1 MAKKTSSKS
10 ASAKRKSSSSIYRR
24 KSLLPKIKSESKK
37 KIVHIYKP
45 DVTMETITRR
55 QMRYIMFR
63 IKSGQ
68 VDAMDKDLKAV
79 AGKLEKVLSKGMDS
93 KNLNWGGFTFIWDL
107 DPVSPPK
114 IIADNSREAW
124 LEAGGTFEG
133 NPGNLTEKEWATI
146 VVAQNIRK
154 FPRMPAGFTK
164 QE

>member
-1 MAKKTSSKS
+1 MSKKSSSKS
-10 ASAKRKSSSSIYRR
+10 GKGKASSQR
-24 KSLLPKIKSESKK
+24 KSLLSKAKVESKYVPPK
-37 KIVHIYKP
+37 KVVHIYKP